1 LVRDREQFADRHRLV
16 VCAGH
21 AAANTLRALG
31 ELSEEE
37 PSTRISWA
45 IRGADPASV
54 YGGGDQDGLPARG
67 ALGSQL
73 RNLVESGHVEVH
85 TSMTITE
92 LDSSDRLAVTG
103 TTSKGPVS

>member
-1 LVRDREQFADRHRLV
+1 
-16 VCAGH
+16 
-21 AAANTLRALG
+21 TLLALG
-31 ELSEEE
+31 QLSDEE

-85 TSMTITE
+85 TSMTITGLE
-92 LDSSDRLAVTG
+92 SSDGLTITATPPEGHGSLQADRVVPRPGFRRIRESLLGVG
-103 TTSKGPVS
+103 